1 MVEDPRRIMDALAC
15 LASAVVG
22 SAVAA
27 TTAAPAANTSLR
39 DGLLR
44 LADFWLVMISI
55 LSGNSTAGALRKAPI
70 RLHPAGANVLEVC
83 SRSRQT
89 QARLAGRTIATRPRH
104 RKSQKMAART
114 KAQQPLPSRSPA

>member
-55 LSGNSTAGALRKAPI
+55 LSGDSTAGAAPI
-70 RLHPAGANVLEVC
+70 RLHPSGANVLELC
-83 SRSRQT
+83 S
-89 QARLAGRTIATRPRH
+89 PR
-104 RKSQKMAART
+104 
-114 KAQQPLPSRSPA
+114 